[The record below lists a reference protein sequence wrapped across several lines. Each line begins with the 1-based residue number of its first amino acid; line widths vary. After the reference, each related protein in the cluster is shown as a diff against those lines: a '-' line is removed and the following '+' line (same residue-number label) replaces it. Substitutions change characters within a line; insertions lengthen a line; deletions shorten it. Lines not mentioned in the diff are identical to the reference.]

1 MVKIS
6 SNTMLLLTY
15 FSIATL
21 FVIYQIRDVYCSNE
35 LPAIE
40 EITYKDMWGFE
51 VNWTSSLDGWTVTKQ
66 RALLKSVEEMKNQIS
81 RVPHFTEV
89 GYEIMKMD
97 ETFHEKLKGHI
108 NYSDV
113 SDEGNMQGY
122 S

>member
-1 MVKIS
+1 
-6 SNTMLLLTY
+6 MLLPYISL
-15 FSIATL
+15 AML
-21 FVIYQIRDVYCSNE
+21 FIIYKVHEVYCDGK
-35 LPAIE
+35 LHVIE
-40 EITYKDMWGFE
+40 EYTYIDMWGFE